1 IWITLPNFTLRGT
14 FMADAPTDKLYL
26 FLFPPQA
33 DVVDDRLSVCNPP
46 DTTKHYWTFDPSGL
60 DRLTQEAAEAI
71 GLPTAELS
79 VETWGGRWD
88 DHDYALLHDFHVVK
102 GFDPDSPDAAIAMG
116 YPLINIEKN
125 EEICSKSELACESL
139 MDCSDTEV
147 EDKIYYSF
155 GLC

>member
-1 IWITLPNFTLRGT
+1 MDNFTLRGT

-33 DVVDDRLSVCNPP
+33 DIVDGRLSVRNPP
-46 DTTKHYWTFDPSGL
+46 DTMKHYWTFDASGL

-71 GLPTAELS
+71 GPPTAELS

-88 DHDYALLHDFHVVK
+88 DRDYVLIHDFHVAK
-102 GFDPDSPDAAIAMG
+102 GFDPDSPDAAIAIG
-116 YPLINIEKN
+116 YPLINIEKMR
-125 EEICSKSELACESL
+125 KLARRLEWESS
-139 MDCSDTEV
+139 MDGSDTEV
-147 EDKIYYSF
+147 EDNIYYSH